1 MLHRA
6 AVVQTVQF
14 VCRSLLRVAV
24 WKARVPV
31 RRRCLRSSGA
41 DCMSARIG
49 MSSGVS
55 PSSVR
60 VGRCWLYERGQCQRG
75 SSCRYLHDV
84 KTVRSDHPGDSLTSV
99 PRPQNGTP
107 TATPCRYFLRT
118 GRCAFGSKCRFS
130 HCEKPLAAAE
140 ATDGGRESQ
149 AHLAQAAES
158 VVCSDQPVPR
168 LDSDRRKL
176 CWFFR
181 RGRCHFGEKCR
192 HRHVLVSDKS
202 VNEDQRP
209 ANGTRSRETV
219 ESRHMTEATETG
231 RSNETVES
239 RHVTEASETGQSSET
254 VESRLM
260 TEASETG
267 RSSET
272 VESMHTSVTEKGI
285 QDVSVVP
292 QTSHV
297 TSHISSSVQKVGE
310 KSDKLSMLRA
320 TEITQLC
327 RRYPKAAVT
336 ETEDGSTTAKFI
348 FEPSD
353 PDWVMASCHLFFI

>member
-1 MLHRA
+1 M
-6 AVVQTVQF
+6 
-14 VCRSLLRVAV
+14 

-149 AHLAQAAES
+149 AQAAES

-219 ESRHMTEATETG
+219 ESRH
-231 RSNETVES
+231 
-239 RHVTEASETGQSSET
+239 VTEASETGQSSET
-254 VESRLM
+254 VESRHM